1 MLALRQLTQ
10 VRNLINSSLDV
21 IDVTTWTGDAKNAD
35 FIAGQLR
42 LLFDN
47 VQEAKQT
54 LKGSQEI
61 NKLWCED
68 PLDDNV
74 KVPDLTAKPHCLHT
88 NRSLTHHVLQ
98 ILLYTGP

>member
-1 MLALRQLTQ
+1 VLALRQLTQ
-10 VRNLINSSLDV
+10 VRSLINSSLDV

-35 FIAGQLR
+35 FIASQLR

-61 NKLWCED
+61 SKLWCED

-74 KVPDLTAKPHCLHT
+74 SLLIRTAKQHF
-88 NRSLTHHVLQ
+88 
-98 ILLYTGP
+98 